1 MTLSRPASLS
11 GLRWADWSRTPRG
24 RGLLSGSTVD
34 LMSRSRYVRR
44 ARFSFS
50 LLGLWVIVGIIV
62 AAANDYF
69 DGVNT
74 WNEFWA
80 AVLAVLAW
88 PLPLFGADISVR

>member
-1 MTLSRPASLS
+1 MRRPRVSI
-11 GLRWADWSRTPRG
+11 
-24 RGLLSGSTVD
+24 
-34 LMSRSRYVRR
+34 
-44 ARFSFS
+44 S
-50 LLGLWVIVGIIV
+50 LLGLWLIVGIIV